1 MMGFQNLGSK
11 LILNTQI
18 YLCKCWIISKDLV
31 TVVISKCHQFER
43 QLMKEFHGSE
53 IYQGLKSWKQNK
65 RQILSEIMHAA
76 VQSGTNVRSQ
86 SPKNQPSSSRQTSLV
101 AKNKKSAYGTLHTTE
116 HQIEVNMYQ
125 KTKAM

>member
-1 MMGFQNLGSK
+1 
-11 LILNTQI
+11 
-18 YLCKCWIISKDLV
+18 
-31 TVVISKCHQFER
+31 
-43 QLMKEFHGSE
+43 
-53 IYQGLKSWKQNK
+53 
-65 RQILSEIMHAA
+65 MHAA

-125 KTKAM
+125 KQPNSIWKKKNPQFYIQLLYSL

>member
-1 MMGFQNLGSK
+1 
-11 LILNTQI
+11 
-18 YLCKCWIISKDLV
+18 
-31 TVVISKCHQFER
+31 
-43 QLMKEFHGSE
+43 
-53 IYQGLKSWKQNK
+53 
-65 RQILSEIMHAA
+65 MHAA

-125 KTKAM
+125 KKPNTKDCELCIGIKKMFIVKRYSII